1 MTLQIQC
8 PACGATFALREARN
22 DQAWR
27 DFVALLMQIPAAVQQ
42 PLMRYLEL
50 FQPAKQPNV
59 RSETALKL
67 TEELL
72 PLIKEQR
79 IKRKHNQYDIPHTD
93 WAAAMSYLSSNRNN
107 LQLPL
112 KGNGYLLE
120 TLASRA
126 EKLAAKQESAAI
138 EEQRHV
144 TARTGG
150 GMRKAGEVMA
160 TQMQP
165 QAITDAAH
173 KLYVPEKLPEMS
185 EEQAAANRRRVS
197 EMLNNALK
205 GVAP

>member
-8 PACGATFALREARN
+8 PACNATFALREARN

-27 DFVALLMQIPAAVQQ
+27 DFVSLLMQIPAAVQQ

-50 FQPAKQPNV
+50 FQPVKQPNV

-79 IKRKHNQYDIPHTD
+79 IKRKHNQYDIPHAD
-93 WAAAMSYLSSNRNN
+93 WAAAMNYLSSNRNN

-120 TLASRA
+120 TLSSRA
-126 EKLAAKQESAAI
+126 EKLAAKQESVAI

-144 TARTGG
+144 TTRTG
-150 GMRKAGEVMA
+150 GMRKAGEVMT

-165 QAITDAAH
+165 SAPADAAH
-173 KLYVPEKLPEMS
+173 KLYVPEKLPKVS
-185 EEQAAANRRRVS
+185 EEQAEVNRRRVS
-197 EMLNNALK
+197 EMLANALK

>member
-8 PACGATFALREARN
+8 PVCNATFALREARN

-27 DFVALLMQIPAAVQQ
+27 DFVTLLMQIPAAVQQ

-50 FQPAKQPNV
+50 FQPAKQPSV

-72 PLIKEQR
+72 PLIKGQR
-79 IKRKHNQYDIPHTD
+79 IKRKHNQYDIPYAD
-93 WAAAMSYLSSNRNN
+93 WAAAMNYLSSNRNN

-150 GMRKAGEVMA
+150 MRKAGEVMTA
-160 TQMQP
+160 QMQP
-165 QAITDAAH
+165 QPITDAAH
-173 KLYVPEKLPEMS
+173 KPYVPEKLPEMS
-185 EEQAAANRRRVS
+185 EEQAAANRQRVS
-197 EMLNNALK
+197 EMLANALR

>member
-8 PACGATFALREARN
+8 PVCSTTFALREARN

-27 DFVALLMQIPAAVQQ
+27 DFVTLLMQIPAAVQQ
-42 PLMRYLEL
+42 PLL
-50 FQPAKQPNV
+50 
-59 RSETALKL
+59 
-67 TEELL
+67 
-72 PLIKEQR
+72 
-79 IKRKHNQYDIPHTD
+79 
-93 WAAAMSYLSSNRNN
+93 
-107 LQLPL
+107 
-112 KGNGYLLE
+112 
-120 TLASRA
+120 
-126 EKLAAKQESAAI
+126 
-138 EEQRHV
+138 
-144 TARTGG
+144 
-150 GMRKAGEVMA
+150 RKAGEVMA